1 MFLVQHT
8 LLNIYRALIF
18 PYLSYG
24 LVVVW
29 GQASKTLLT
38 KILSPRKKVL
48 RFIFF
53 ANRNIHAIPFF
64 IIFSILSPYLTY
76 CMIFIL
82 ILHPQKSLTCF
93 YRYHL
98 FIQDHPLK
106 IISKKNNLEKLRQ
119 AVSSFGAK
127 LWNEIPGRMR
137 DMSLKY
143 SETKIITLMQS

>member
-93 YRYHL
+93 HRYHL